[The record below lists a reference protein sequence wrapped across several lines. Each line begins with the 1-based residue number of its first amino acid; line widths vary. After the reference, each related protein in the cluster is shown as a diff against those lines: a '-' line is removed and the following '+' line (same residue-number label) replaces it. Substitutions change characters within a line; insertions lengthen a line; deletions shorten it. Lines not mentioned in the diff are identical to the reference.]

1 MSEAPTD
8 EKEDLVPVGKEGK
21 NMGFL
26 DHLEDLRWTLFKCVG
41 VFIVAMV
48 CVGVFLH
55 AFSAFLNWPQQR
67 AMMDMGLEGKGLVM
81 TSPLGVF
88 SVLIQVC
95 LLGGLGLSLPFILF
109 FLAQFLAPA
118 LEKDEIKMLVPAC
131 VAALLLFLLGAAFS
145 YFFLVPE
152 TLKMSIRLNSLLNF
166 EILWSG
172 DRYYALL
179 VWMIL
184 GMAFCFQFPL
194 VVYVLVYLRIV
205 TTDMLRKGRRYM
217 IVLFFVIGMILT
229 PTWDPFTQT
238 MVAVPMWLLYEAS
251 LYLATKMEVKRQ
263 KEMDQLLSDDEEI
276 DDESY

>member
-1 MSEAPTD
+1 
-8 EKEDLVPVGKEGK
+8 
-21 NMGFL
+21 MGFL
-26 DHLEDLRWTLFKCVG
+26 DHLEDLRWTLFKSLG
-41 VFIVAMV
+41 VFILAVVA
-48 CVGVFLH
+48 VGVFLH
-55 AFSAFLNWPQQR
+55 AFSSALNWPQQR
-67 AMMDMGLEGKGLVM
+67 AMMDMGIEGKGLVM

-95 LLGGLGLSLPFILF
+95 FLGGLGLSLPFILF

-118 LEKDEIKMLVPAC
+118 LEKDETKLLVPAC
-131 VAALLLFLLGAAFS
+131 LAAMLLFLAGAAFS

-152 TLKMSIRLNSLLNF
+152 TLKMSIRLNNLLNF

-194 VVYVLVYLRIV
+194 IIYVLVYLRVV
-205 TTDMLRKGRRYM
+205 TTEMLRKARRYM

-238 MVAVPMWLLYEAS
+238 MVALPMWLLYEAS
-251 LYLATKMEVKRQ
+251 LYLARKMEVKRQ
-263 KEMDQLLSDDEEI
+263 KEMDAILGDDDEI
-276 DDESY
+276 NDESY